1 MIRTAWL
8 MGKVMRYIA
17 LERRATIGA
26 SAELALPDRYARA
39 LLRLHYGP
47 QTRFLTVQRPQRR
60 AAMMPKRSA

>member
-1 MIRTAWL
+1 

-39 LLRLHYGP
+39 LLRLHYGLH
-47 QTRFLTVQRPQRR
+47 TSFLTVQRPQRR